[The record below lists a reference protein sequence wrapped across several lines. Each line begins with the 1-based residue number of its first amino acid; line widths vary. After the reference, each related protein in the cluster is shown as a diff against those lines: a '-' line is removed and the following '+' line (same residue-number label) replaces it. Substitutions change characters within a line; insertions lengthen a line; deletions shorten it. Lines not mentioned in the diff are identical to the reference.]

1 MSLSPRMSAQVEK
14 LAMHW
19 PEWWS
24 WDLELTPHLMKRMV
38 DRQFN
43 EVDLRLM
50 LDDAIGYHENEEE
63 GRFVIQT
70 KHEGR
75 EWEVI
80 VEPAHDERAL
90 VVVTAYSLD

>member
-1 MSLSPRMSAQVEK
+1 MSAQVEK

-50 LDDAIGYHENEEE
+50 
-63 GRFVIQT
+63 
-70 KHEGR
+70 
-75 EWEVI
+75 
-80 VEPAHDERAL
+80 
-90 VVVTAYSLD
+90 